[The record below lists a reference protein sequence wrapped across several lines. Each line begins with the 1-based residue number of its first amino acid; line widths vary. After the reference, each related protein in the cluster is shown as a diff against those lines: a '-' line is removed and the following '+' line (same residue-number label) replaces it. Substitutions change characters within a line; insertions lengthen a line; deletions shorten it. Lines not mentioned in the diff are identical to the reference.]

1 MNKNKKMWLYSL
13 CMMSITLLFPSPLFA
28 DDLNPCG
35 TGGASNTTICKSS
48 PTSLTSGIL
57 GNVIS
62 ILLFL
67 AGTIAVIMIIVGG
80 IRYITSD
87 GDANKA
93 GQAKNTI
100 IYAIIGLVVAVL
112 SYGIVAFVLGRL
124 K

>member
-1 MNKNKKMWLYSL
+1 MSMNKKIWLYSL
-13 CMMSITLLFPSPLFA
+13 FIISVTLVIPFPVFA
-28 DDLNPCG
+28 DKLDPCG
-35 TGGASNTTICKSS
+35 SGDAGKTAICESS
-48 PTSLTSGIL
+48 ATSLTGGIL
-57 GNVIS
+57 GNVIN

-67 AGTIAVIMIIVGG
+67 AGTIAVIMIIIGG

-124 K
+124 

>member
-1 MNKNKKMWLYSL
+1 MNKNKKIWLYSFF
-13 CMMSITLLFPSPLFA
+13 IIGTTLLLPSPLFA
-28 DDLNPCG
+28 DKLDPCG
-35 TGGASNTTICKSS
+35 SDGAGKTTICETSA
-48 PTSLTSGIL
+48 TSLTGGIL
-57 GNVIS
+57 GNVIN

-67 AGTIAVIMIIVGG
+67 AGTIAVIMIIIGG

-124 K
+124 